1 MKLGFGLYAH
11 QLTDEDLAFARQCG
25 ATHVVVH
32 LVDYFYGIEERG
44 RDNQP
49 VGGPSGWGYAGKNR
63 DLWSEKS
70 LKSLVKRLSEHGLTL
85 AALENFDPADWHD
98 VLLAGPRRDEQL
110 DYLKQLI
117 GNVGRA
123 GIPMIGYNFSL
134 AGVASRVSGAFA
146 RGDAASVGMEAVD
159 ETPIPQGMVWN
170 MIYDAQLAEDAFR
183 AGRYQPEISADEL
196 WEREAYF
203 LDALLP
209 VAEKEGVVLAA
220 HPDDPP
226 VERVR
231 RQPRL
236 VWKPELYDR
245 LLDLRRSPSNKL
257 EFCLGTIAEMPGHDV
272 YETLRHYL
280 SRDAIA
286 YIHFRNVVGHAPNY
300 RETFIDDGA
309 VDMRRVMRI
318 LAEED
323 YDGVIVP
330 DHTPQMSC
338 DAPWHAGMAY
348 AMGYMRALAGE
359 FGCVRTEP

>member
-70 LKSLVKRLSEHGLTL
+70 LRSLVKRLSEHGLTL

-98 VLLAGPRRDEQL
+98 VLLAGPKRDEQL

-170 MIYDAQLAEDAFR
+170 MIYDAQLAEDSFR

-245 LLDLRRSPSNKL
+245 LLDSRRSPSNKL
-257 EFCLGTIAEMPGHDV
+257 EFCLGTVAEMPGHDV

-318 LAEED
+318 LAEEN

-359 FGCVRTEP
+359 FGCLQTQP